1 MEERKAPD
9 NKLKGSK
16 VGSGVG
22 SSNRSGGSRWSRV
35 SKSSRTVN
43 IFKNLIKADIE
54 ISEITLLNCK
64 INEPQTYQFKIKN
77 TSGIDTDFYF
87 YYEKYEPVIR
97 KDDVA
102 MIAKPGSL
110 SNMMRSVMNM
120 STMQIDKLK
129 SKLITSGILAIEG
142 EKPPIIDKRA
152 ILKKR

>member
-87 YYEKYEPVIR
+87 YYEKYEPVISYFSEKNSEIFLTPQIQEFNDIKIR
-97 KDDVA
+97 KFF
-102 MIAKPGSL
+102 
-110 SNMMRSVMNM
+110 R
-120 STMQIDKLK
+120 
-129 SKLITSGILAIEG
+129 
-142 EKPPIIDKRA
+142 
-152 ILKKR
+152 